1 MSQQYNCNQQ
11 MDIKYDH
18 QELID
23 FPEIIKQ
30 FEDKWLNQTNQIHL
44 SDKIFPLRAL

>member
-1 MSQQYNCNQQ
+1 

-23 FPEIIKQ
+23 VNEIVK
-30 FEDKWLNQTNQIHL
+30 ECTDKWFKPDA
-44 SDKIFPLRAL
+44 DKG